1 MCCENAA
8 AGRTALN
15 WPLARRAGLRW
26 ASRVSARGLPK
37 RQSLDLTGTVPVSC
51 APHLIQNLRE
61 AQVSLET
68 QRLHFPAPVAWN
80 WQMGVA
86 AAGSPLCVHLRFTRL
101 RFPRAGG
108 LQTCGSSVSPAI
120 PATLT
125 PGSSPWTG
133 FDLMDSFSVKTILG
147 KRESGAHSSY
157 VRMGS
162 FPVVQRTE

>member
-1 MCCENAA
+1 
-8 AGRTALN
+8 
-15 WPLARRAGLRW
+15 
-26 ASRVSARGLPK
+26 
-37 RQSLDLTGTVPVSC
+37 
-51 APHLIQNLRE
+51 
-61 AQVSLET
+61 
-68 QRLHFPAPVAWN
+68 
-80 WQMGVA
+80 MGVA

-101 RFPRAGG
+101 HFPRAGG
-108 LQTCGSSVSPAI
+108 LQTCGSSVSPAL

-125 PGSSPWTG
+125 PGSSLWTG